1 MEIEILI
8 TPSCMYREGTSGKGN
23 PYCMAEAFAVLP
35 GVDFPQKFSYYCK
48 DRNEV
53 LPQGEYLAPVSGEV
67 KDGRLVFNVDPRQ
80 ARKKAATPKPAA
92 VSNSPAPQQN
102 KTA

>member
-1 MEIEILI
+1 MQIEILI
-8 TPSCMYREGTSGKGN
+8 TASCSYREGTSGAGK

-35 GVDFPQKFSYYCK
+35 GVEFPQKFSYYCT
-48 DRNEV
+48 DRSQV

-80 ARKKAATPKPAA
+80 ARRKPAA
-92 VSNSPAPQQN
+92 DKPAAAPAARQ
-102 KTA
+102 AS